1 MRAFPCEWKLKRWC
15 TLHPSLASF
24 THTLASPPT
33 RMIPDQCLGTCWTT
47 KPPSAQSPFARGGRY
62 PPSGRLQEPPQK
74 TLLLLHRSYGLMRQ
88 TKSLP
93 VPRDVLV
100 HRVFAGCHQSLLGDG
115 PSRYYLCNP
124 CIGAWTHTPPRSSD
138 AFTHFFSEN
147 TGLTLRET
155 SSARERIPVMQLQQG
170 A

>member
-1 MRAFPCEWKLKRWC
+1 MRVEAQALVHIR
-15 TLHPSLASF
+15 PSLASF
-24 THTLASPPT
+24 TRTLASPPT
-33 RMIPDQCLGTCWTT
+33 RIIPDQCLGTCWTT

-62 PPSGRLQEPPQK
+62 PPSGQPQGLPLR
-74 TLLLLHRSYGLMRQ
+74 TLLLLHRSFGLMRQ

-93 VPRDVLV
+93 VPRIVLV

-138 AFTHFFSEN
+138 ALTHFFSEN
-147 TGLTLRET
+147 TGLTLRERG
-155 SSARERIPVMQLQQG
+155 SAREKTPVMQLQQG